1 MSQDYEADD
10 YAASLVEKFQGP
22 DLQTYV
28 LTKDHDYFQLVS
40 EYTRMWR
47 VVTKDKLENLKD
59 AYGLFGKEAYEAF
72 PSNVFEYTPEIVCS
86 EEGVYPEQIPVLLAI
101 TGDPGDGIPGC
112 KGVSSAAAPLVA
124 EYKTLDAIYEAI
136 EDCEGVAK
144 KEKELNTF
152 WKENLGIGRSPLK
165 ALKTNK
171 EMVYLSEQLA
181 TMKRDIE
188 IKESL
193 EDMRLHINTEELIR
207 QLKRYEM
214 NSIVTEYEKISK

>member
-1 MSQDYEADD
+1 M
-10 YAASLVEKFQGP
+10 
-22 DLQTYV
+22 

-59 AYGLFGKEAYEAF
+59 AYGLFGKDAYEAL

>member
-1 MSQDYEADD
+1 M
-10 YAASLVEKFQGP
+10 
-22 DLQTYV
+22 
-28 LTKDHDYFQLVS
+28 LTSVHDYFQLVS

-47 VVTKDKLENLKD
+47 VVTKDKLENFKD
-59 AYGLFGKEAYEAF
+59 AYGLFGKEAYVEL

-136 EDCEGVAK
+136 EDCQGVAK

-193 EDMRLHINTEELIR
+193 EDMRLHINAEELIR
-207 QLKRYEM
+207 HLKRYEM
-214 NSIVTEYEKISK
+214 NSIWTEYEKTRK